1 MMSEVSNLRYPI
13 GKVNDQKFTGKE
25 DYNEEI
31 KKIFL
36 LDIQYCPRLLE
47 QAVLNL
53 DAHQLDTVYR
63 EGGWSIKQVV
73 HHVADSHINA
83 YTRFKLALTEV
94 RPTIKPYDEAAWANL
109 DDSLLLPINIS
120 LTLLHALH
128 NRWIAVM
135 KSMSETDWQKCVF
148 HPEQKKDITLWS
160 MLAMYAWHGKHHVAH
175 ITSLRERK
183 GWN

>member
-31 KKIFL
+31 KKTLL

-63 EGGWSIKQVV
+63 V
-73 HHVADSHINA
+73 
-83 YTRFKLALTEV
+83 
-94 RPTIKPYDEAAWANL
+94 
-109 DDSLLLPINIS
+109 
-120 LTLLHALH
+120 
-128 NRWIAVM
+128 
-135 KSMSETDWQKCVF
+135 
-148 HPEQKKDITLWS
+148 
-160 MLAMYAWHGKHHVAH
+160 
-175 ITSLRERK
+175 
-183 GWN
+183 